1 MAMRRG
7 NSRRVVV
14 TGFCVVV
21 VVVVGRLV
29 VVGLVVVVL
38 LVVVLLVVLLVV
50 VVLVVCLGV
59 LVSLWVVVRTE
70 VGSGL
75 SVTTQNLFF
84 PDVPFFPNDFFL
96 HAGVVA
102 GVVAGDGVGWV
113 ARGRSGICG
122 PF

>member
-1 MAMRRG
+1 
-7 NSRRVVV
+7 VV

-21 VVVVGRLV
+21 VVVGLLV

-38 LVVVLLVVLLVV
+38 LVVDLLVVLLVV
-50 VVLVVCLGV
+50 VLVVCLVV
-59 LVSLWVVVRTE
+59 LVSLWVVVSTE

-84 PDVPFFPNDFFL
+84 PEVPFFPTAFFL
-96 HAGVVA
+96 QAGVVA
-102 GVVAGDGVGWV
+102 GVVAGVEVAAV
-113 ARGRSGICG
+113 ARGRSGICR

>member
-14 TGFCVVV
+14 TGFCVV

-84 PDVPFFPNDFFL
+84 PEVPFFPNDFFL

>member
-1 MAMRRG
+1 M
-7 NSRRVVV
+7 V

-21 VVVVGRLV
+21 VVVGLLV

-38 LVVVLLVVLLVV
+38 LVVDLLVVLLVV
-50 VVLVVCLGV
+50 VLVVCLVV
-59 LVSLWVVVRTE
+59 LVSLWVVVSTE

-84 PDVPFFPNDFFL
+84 PEVPFFPTAFFL
-96 HAGVVA
+96 QAGVVA
-102 GVVAGDGVGWV
+102 GVVAGVEVAAV
-113 ARGRSGICG
+113 ARGRSGICR

>member
-1 MAMRRG
+1 M
-7 NSRRVVV
+7 

-21 VVVVGRLV
+21 VGLLV
-29 VVGLVVVVL
+29 VVSLVVVVL
-38 LVVVLLVVLLVV
+38 LVVDLLVVLLVV
-50 VVLVVCLGV
+50 VVLVVRLVV
-59 LVSLWVVVRTE
+59 LDGLWVV

-84 PDVPFFPNDFFL
+84 PEVPFFTTADFFL

-102 GVVAGDGVGWV
+102 GVVAGDGVVAWV
-113 ARGRSGICG
+113 ARGISGICG

>member
-1 MAMRRG
+1 
-7 NSRRVVV
+7 VV

-21 VVVVGRLV
+21 VVVGLLV

-38 LVVVLLVVLLVV
+38 LVVDLLVVLLVV
-50 VVLVVCLGV
+50 VLVVCLVV
-59 LVSLWVVVRTE
+59 LVSLWVVVSTE

-84 PDVPFFPNDFFL
+84 PDVPFFPTAFFL
-96 HAGVVA
+96 QAGVVA
-102 GVVAGDGVGWV
+102 GVVAGVKVAAV
-113 ARGRSGICG
+113 ARGRSGICR